1 MRIFLAIN
9 PPADVRRRVWE
20 ATAPLR
26 DVAEE
31 IAWIPEEKIHLTIK
45 FIGEVAEER
54 VAPLG
59 TAMMDIARTHA
70 APAVHLGGVGAFP
83 NFRRPRV
90 IWMGIE
96 PEPRLELLHHDVELA
111 CDKLGHELEGRPY
124 RPHLTLARAR
134 RPLADEA
141 LKTLRLAAK
150 RIRFSDEFFA
160 RTLDVMQSVPGPGGS
175 KYTVVS
181 AAPMIG
187 ERKRPDAAGG
197 TAGPSRGRGS

>member
-9 PPADVRRRVWE
+9 PPAEVRQRVWE

-26 DVAEE
+26 EVAQD
-31 IAWIPEEKIHLTIK
+31 ITWIPEAKVHLTLK
-45 FIGEVAEER
+45 FIGETAEER
-54 VAPLG
+54 VGLLS
-59 TAMMDIARTHA
+59 TAMADIARTHA
-70 APAVHLGGVGAFP
+70 APVVHLGGVGAFP

-90 IWMGIE
+90 IWMGID

-111 CDKLGHELEGRPY
+111 CDNLGYELEGRPY
-124 RPHLTLARAR
+124 RPHLTLARVR
-134 RPLADEA
+134 RPLAEDA

-160 RTLDVMQSVPGPGGS
+160 RTLDVMQSLPGPGGS

-181 AAPMIG
+181 AAPM
-187 ERKRPDAAGG
+187 
-197 TAGPSRGRGS
+197 RGS